1 MTQVYFILKSD
12 SYHQGP
18 MGLEVPSRPITY
30 FHGESSDS
38 SLWSLVLLI
47 DSSLGW
53 WLERALCIIHKS
65 WENVCTTYRICA
77 IKRPAFYKTSRVF
90 LWWYIRIL
98 PNFASKSPK
107 KWTFRAKKWRFI
119 RILLK
124 WRSNQEWPFICA
136 DTVCRVEFSKPNIE
150 ISITVT
156 KASKLRRLYSHMGT
170 HFFRCFT

>member
-77 IKRPAFYKTSRVF
+77 IKRPAFYKTLRVF

-107 KWTFRAKKWRFI
+107 KWTFRAKKWQFI
-119 RILLK
+119 KILLK

-156 KASKLRRLYSHMGT
+156 KASKLRSVI
-170 HFFRCFT
+170 